1 MFLGVSCAFV
11 MPKVAFPIHLT
22 CQNRQDLNNW
32 LAKDLWLKHEGES
45 AYGAEKILQRE
56 FKRFGMDCSNA
67 NDAEYLQMA
76 MSKVA
81 GNGAVDKVPGLWKA
95 EWINRK
101 RGDFGAAGFTRNL
114 LRYRKWGVLTSKNSL
129 EMAKRKALE
138 QRPKCIVVNEWSDK
152 EL

>member
-11 MPKVAFPIHLT
+11 MSKVAFPIHLT

-56 FKRFGMDCSNA
+56 LKRFGMDCSNA

-76 MSKVA
+76 MSKV
-81 GNGAVDKVPGLWKA
+81 GCNRAVDKVPGLWKT

-101 RGDFGAAGFTRNL
+101 RGISGRRDSPEIFYDIVIGAF
-114 LRYRKWGVLTSKNSL
+114 
-129 EMAKRKALE
+129 
-138 QRPKCIVVNEWSDK
+138 
-152 EL
+152 